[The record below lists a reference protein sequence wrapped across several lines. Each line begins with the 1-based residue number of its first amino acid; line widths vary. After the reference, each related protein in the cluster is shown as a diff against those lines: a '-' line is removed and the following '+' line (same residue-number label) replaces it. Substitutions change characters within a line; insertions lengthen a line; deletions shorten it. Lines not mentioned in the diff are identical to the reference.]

1 MAEAEVLN
9 NVRRRRRVVKSCEQC
24 RKRKLRCD
32 RELPCRPCKA
42 SRQALKCT
50 YDASVS
56 RTSTSPTAQV
66 IGARGARPQPDHVTA
81 SVEQDPVVHS
91 LSLATGKAWPSTTSS
106 PHPTPHP
113 HLRTE
118 TDKTRMFGQSHWMH
132 AFDQAQLLASIQ
144 THSAY
149 ATSLQGEIITLV
161 KDASKTRIKIKN
173 KRSANVVDPVP
184 DLLNTLPTKDLCD
197 QLVENY
203 LRLFEP
209 MFRILHVPSF
219 RTDYQQFWE
228 NQQLG
233 TKPFLLK
240 LLMILT
246 IGSIFHPD
254 RAESDSVRTPAHAWV
269 QAVQWWLTG
278 PTEKAAMCMDGVQVF
293 CLMVLAR
300 HSNSLGGSTP
310 ISTDS
315 LLKLAFSIG
324 LHVDPATF
332 PSLGPFQREMRRRL
346 WATVLEI
353 MVMSSLDS
361 SLPLLISMDDFTSS
375 MASNI
380 NDTDIAP
387 KMDTLP
393 ELRTE
398 TEFTDMSVSLVLQK
412 SLQCRLLVV
421 RKLNNIH
428 PPISYDDTV
437 KLGNELSQHCR
448 DVSRSFQS
456 VFSSDS
462 RASNFHRKFVDSYI
476 RRFLLLI
483 SRLYLLQAH
492 RDPRYLFA
500 RKTCLECCQII
511 SSHVYSL
518 QLPSPVT
525 DEFLLLAMRGSGLF
539 KGPLGQDIIIS
550 LSLEISTQLEEECDS
565 PENPLNK
572 SDPLIQLSRAAR
584 RPLVDTLRHI
594 HGQLRHIIALG
605 RPSCKRYIKLSAILA
620 HIDAVESGVEDPRP
634 KIMDAM
640 IESIRVCM
648 ELMIQT
654 LDRETTSGVGTPWT
668 EDTNNGWADSW
679 GLLGFDTDFIDP
691 TLALNLPVMMG
702 TNYANDGANG
712 LP

>member
-9 NVRRRRRVVKSCEQC
+9 NVRRRRRVV
-24 RKRKLRCD
+24 
-32 RELPCRPCKA
+32 
-42 SRQALKCT
+42 T
-50 YDASVS
+50 
-56 RTSTSPTAQV
+56 QV

-492 RDPRYLFA
+492 RDPR
-500 RKTCLECCQII
+500 
-511 SSHVYSL
+511 L